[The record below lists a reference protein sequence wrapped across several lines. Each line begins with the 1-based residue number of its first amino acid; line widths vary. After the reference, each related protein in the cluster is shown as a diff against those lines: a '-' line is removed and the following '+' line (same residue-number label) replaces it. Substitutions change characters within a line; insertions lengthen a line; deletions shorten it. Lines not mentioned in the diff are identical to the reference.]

1 MSDSD
6 DDDDDYLLW
15 CAVSANKP
23 EDVKRLIERGGNVN
37 YEYTFNAYSP
47 TPLLMALGGNLRSPS
62 CARILIEA
70 KVDLGNLRKRNVS
83 EPPTAFH
90 PASLLSMPVSFVVAR
105 GAEKPP

>member
-15 CAVSANKP
+15 CAVRANNP

-37 YEYTFNAYSP
+37 YEERGAYWP
-47 TPLLMALGGNLRSPS
+47 TPLLKALGNSWSPS

-105 GAEKPP
+105 GTEKPP

>member
-6 DDDDDYLLW
+6 DHDDDYLLW
-15 CAVSANKP
+15 CAVRKNKP

-37 YEYTFNAYSP
+37 YERPSSAYSP
-47 TPLLMALGGNLRSPS
+47 TPLLMALGNSWSPS

-70 KVDLGNLRKRNVS
+70 KVDLENLRTTNVS